1 MSCSGCS
8 SPQCSSWFTSTCV
21 RSQLLV
27 FPCYKIMG
35 RWGQINQSVNMYR
48 WDVSSRSC
56 WVMSSRYMCLD
67 SVTCWWRYLVR
78 YGRLEVSFLYGRCY
92 LFLPYL
98 CILFSVVQ
106 LRIVQ
111 SNQLRTSTWCWSWDQ
126 HVAILSSAKW
136 FSFVL
141 SMIRWLWQGV
151 GMVMHRYAYE
161 CLEELGKS

>member
-1 MSCSGCS
+1 MSCELS
-8 SPQCSSWFTSTCV
+8 V
-21 RSQLLV
+21 LLNGV
-27 FPCYKIMG
+27 
-35 RWGQINQSVNMYR
+35 QSVHATTIY
-48 WDVSSRSC
+48 VSNS
-56 WVMSSRYMCLD
+56 YICLE

-78 YGRLEVSFLYGRCY
+78 YGRLEVSFLYGQCY

-161 CLEELGKS
+161 CLEELVLGYDDFWWRSQLCRVFRAEVLQRGGLVRKSCSW